1 MDPSASHMGEI
12 KNLKNGNNV
21 NKSILEVFDDLSHKS
36 EVKRN
41 NSCIALVQH
50 LVDSVDDESVE
61 DVPKNLSYC
70 LKRLI
75 RGLGGTRQPQ
85 QKGYF
90 TALVSVLDTFPVITA
105 QQFIETVDKEL
116 GGSKDAEEKES
127 TMGVVLAYGAA
138 IRGGL
143 FARSSVEQQK
153 QIISTLFKCG
163 KKKSYIPYVSS
174 TFVLNLIASSDECLL
189 MKTIWPVLK
198 DEVSKPWVDQS
209 LDTLAIL
216 LLVSNR
222 TNIVKN
228 KTIQKWLGFSLFSP
242 ESMQHF
248 SQKLVANSTSLTVKH
263 PVYEEFCK
271 NLCLPNNES
280 LLQTFWTVHVD
291 SLLATSN
298 KNKDLAVLRILTIL
312 MKTMTNKL
320 QIEVLVTPRVLGVI
334 GRILRAPPAERKIFQ
349 ELHTLA
355 REAITTFGTALST
368 DDVTDKIRL
377 SVLKKIL
384 FDSGNLQY
392 EKQTGTHIAILLEN
406 KLTKKGVV
414 KLAKQFKE
422 VVDGTSQSN
431 GKVWTNKDRKFAA
444 QQLTRLIGHQA
455 CNNEIEWK
463 VEQLLFLLHRGIFRQ
478 DSSSTIGV
486 ELAGTLRHCFFRALD
501 QKFSNI
507 DTMIGVLSKIVQHIN
522 DELIKQDAATQ
533 VVRIPFSNEA
543 SLAWK
548 KMLKT
553 SSQLERNNVANGNK
567 ESAERIFHALF
578 LFMGLQLISDPDMA
592 AGSLQELHSCYDR
605 VKNGKKD
612 SQQEE
617 PQWVEVTIDLFLSL
631 LSHDSHLLRTIVGTV
646 FPYLSKH
653 LSVSAFYQILE
664 VLDPDQNEN
673 PLTSINEADDSD
685 GQSSSDDED
694 NVNSSRQKALNGKSK
709 HLKKASEGTSD
720 EESDDES
727 ESNED
732 SDNSDEE
739 NDVDEEGFEDFD
751 DEEDMDETIN
761 DKLRQEVRYA
771 LGNAASLTD
780 TESVDLDDIDEE
792 EGQRMDKALAEAFKN
807 LRQSRSS
814 KKSKKQLKSEEAVT
828 HFRNRVLDLVE
839 IYISREP
846 SMDICLECITPLL
859 SLLAFS
865 MKDVHQKPLEMKT
878 KSILHKLTSLKRF
891 SSIGGANE
899 KSLADLI
906 KSLAGK
912 GVRSATTFLG
922 LADVISDCCSFLVR
936 CSEFI
941 RSQPANQHKP
951 AKSYLV
957 ANVIESLFV
966 DFCTKRDTLLPINM
980 FKSVINLQWSGCWSF
995 VPVIIQHAFDSKV
1008 RPFRRGQAIELLSTF
1023 FRNNHLLNSADEKQK
1038 QALKKIVSSIINNT
1052 IDLLRS
1058 DNDTTG
1064 RVQPRHNHHLL
1075 ASVLKLIKQILTR
1088 SDTKPASTSN
1098 LSSALDSF
1106 CQNCGG
1112 VPAETRKV
1120 LTSLSKQ
1127 LSFDISSLKKKM
1139 KKVMAESAVILSGDS
1154 NDEESE
1160 DENDSKNPIL
1170 NRTAE
1175 GSNGGILK
1183 KQVLPKGKSRKD
1195 KKIHRMAL
1203 MGKGLDSVTFSSV
1216 NDSMLNGRE
1225 PDDDT
1230 YANNSFS
1237 KFNGSKSEEMSP
1249 LKRKLVSS
1257 NSQVPMKKK
1266 RNV

>member
-1 MDPSASHMGEI
+1 MGET
-12 KNLKNGNNV
+12 KNFKSVNNV
-21 NKSILEVFDDLSHKS
+21 NKSILEVFGDLSVKS
-36 EVKRN
+36 DVKRN

-50 LVDSVDDESVE
+50 LADNVDDESEENVSKSL
-61 DVPKNLSYC
+61 DYC
-70 LKRLI
+70 LKRLV

-90 TALVSVLDTFPVITA
+90 TALVSVLDTFPVISG
-105 QQFIETVDKEL
+105 QHFIETVVKEL

-127 TMGVVLAYGAA
+127 TMGMALAYGAA

-143 FARSSVEQQK
+143 FARSSTEQQK

-163 KKKSYIPYVSS
+163 KKKSYIP
-174 TFVLNLIASSDECLL
+174 FASSSFLLDLIQTSDEHLL
-189 MKTIWPVLK
+189 MDAVWPVLK

-222 TNIVKN
+222 AVNIVKS
-228 KTIQKWLGFSLFSP
+228 KTIQKWLGIPLLSP

-248 SQKLVANSTSLTVKH
+248 AQKLVANSTSLTVKH
-263 PVYEEFCK
+263 PVYDEFCK
-271 NLCLPNNES
+271 SLSSPSNDN
-280 LLQTFWTVHVD
+280 LLQSFWTVHVD
-291 SLLATSN
+291 NILASSN

-312 MKTMTNKL
+312 LKDMTNKQ
-320 QIEVLVTPRVLGVI
+320 QIEVLVTPRVLDVI
-334 GRILRAPPAERKIFQ
+334 GRILRAPPAERKIFH

-355 REAITTFGTALST
+355 REAITTIGTTLST

-422 VVDGTSQSN
+422 VVDGTSLTN

-455 CNNEIEWK
+455 CNSEIEWK

-507 DTMIGVLSKIVQHIN
+507 DTMIGVLSQIVQHIH
-522 DELIKQDAATQ
+522 EQLVKQEKATQ
-533 VVRIPFSNEA
+533 TVRIPFSKEA
-543 SLAWK
+543 SLAWR

-553 SSQLERNNVANGNK
+553 ISQLESKNVSNGNK
-567 ESAERIFHALF
+567 ESAERIFHVLF

-605 VKNGKKD
+605 VKSGKQD
-612 SQQEE
+612 SKQEE

-646 FPYLSKH
+646 FPHLSKH

-673 PLTSINEADDSD
+673 PLTSATDADDSND
-685 GQSSSDDED
+685 ESSSDDED
-694 NVNSSRQKALNGKSK
+694 NSETVTQKNVNGKGKLQENSSEEN
-709 HLKKASEGTSD
+709 SD
-720 EESDDES
+720 EDNDDS
-727 ESNED
+727 ESNEND
-732 SDNSDEE
+732 ESDDPDKE
-739 NDVDEEGFEDFD
+739 NDVDDGFEDFD
-751 DEEDMDETIN
+751 DDEDMDETIN

-792 EGQRMDKALAEAFKN
+792 EGQRMDTALSQAFKN

-878 KSILHKLTSLKRF
+878 KSILHKLTSLKKF
-891 SSIGGANE
+891 SSMGGVNE
-899 KSLADLI
+899 QSLAELI

-922 LADVISDCCSFLVR
+922 LADLISDCCTFLVR
-936 CSEFI
+936 CSELI
-941 RSQPANQHKP
+941 RSQSSNQQSL
-951 AKSYLV
+951 AKKNLV
-957 ANVIESLFV
+957 ADVIESLFI
-966 DFCTKRDTLLPINM
+966 DFCTKRDTLLPNNM
-980 FKSVINLQWSGCWSF
+980 FKSVINLQWNGCWSIA
-995 VPVIIQHAFDSKV
+995 PVIVQHAFDSKV
-1008 RPFRRGQAIELLSTF
+1008 RPFRRGQAIDLLSTF
-1023 FRNNHLLNSADEKQK
+1023 FRNNHLLNSADQKQK
-1038 QALKKIVSSIINNT
+1038 QALKKIVSSVIDNT
-1052 IDLLRS
+1052 IELLS
-1058 DNDTTG
+1058 SENDSG
-1064 RVQPRHNHHLL
+1064 ARVQPRQNHHLM
-1075 ASVLKLIKQILTR
+1075 ASVLKLIQQLLAR
-1088 SDTKPASTSN
+1088 SDTKPANTST

-1112 VPAETRKV
+1112 VPAETKKV
-1120 LTSLSKQ
+1120 LTSLSKL
-1127 LSFDISSLKKKM
+1127 LSFDISSLRKVKKGK
-1139 KKVMAESAVILSGDS
+1139 AENAAVLNGDS
-1154 NDEESE
+1154 SDEETSDNE
-1160 DENDSKNPIL
+1160 TVFNKQNQ
-1170 NRTAE
+1170 
-1175 GSNGGILK
+1175 NGNARGGDDGIQR
-1183 KQVLPKGKSRKD
+1183 KQNLPKGKNRKD
-1195 KKIHRMAL
+1195 KKLHRMAL

-1216 NDSMLNGRE
+1216 NDSLLNGRE
-1225 PDDDT
+1225 PDDEDT
-1230 YANNSFS
+1230 LADNSFS
-1237 KFNGSKSEEMSP
+1237 KINGSKSEKMSSF
-1249 LKRKLVSS
+1249 KRKSVSS
-1257 NSQVPMKKK
+1257 DSQTPKKK
-1266 RNV
+1266 KKNV